1 LASLTE
7 TDPDLHRSGETV
19 ARFASV
25 GSLTCTGC
33 GYAIAAA
40 AMEDIPECPNCGGSH
55 YRHSASLFEH
65 PTVNVEAVEPAT
77 AEPVWMEKLREQTR
91 TDGKNRVVY
100 EEDGAAIAFEL
111 RERWMRIGRS
121 AAADIQLDDPS
132 VSRRHA
138 LIVRTEAGSVSALDD
153 RSLNGLF
160 INGEKVDWAPLRDG
174 DELEIGRYRLY
185 VILPD

>member
-1 LASLTE
+1 MASLTDTE
-7 TDPDLHRSGETV
+7 PDLHRSGETV
-19 ARFASV
+19 SNFASV
-25 GSLTCTGC
+25 GSLICTGC
-33 GYAIAAA
+33 GYALAAA
-40 AMEDIPECPNCGGSH
+40 AMEDIPECPHCGGSRV
-55 YRHSASLFEH
+55 RHGSLFEH
-65 PTVNVEAVEPAT
+65 PTVDAEAVEPAAT
-77 AEPVWMEKLREQTR
+77 EPAWLGELRAETR
-91 TDGKNRVVY
+91 LDGRTRLVY
-100 EEDGAAIAFEL
+100 EEDGEAIAFEL